1 MRKALPLAPIY
12 GLEQIK
18 RLGEDAQAVLE
29 STRSTMLAPTSDKAP
44 PTFTLTQLAELCGV
58 DKSTLTRLAKA
69 GKIAAGTLEGN
80 RTIFTLEEAI
90 KAVRVVRAKDLRPEN
105 DTKTDAVVIA
115 VAIFKGGVSK
125 TTTTA
130 TLAQALS
137 LRGHRV
143 LLIDTD
149 PQGSLTSLFGYK
161 PGINVDDDMTVVPLC
176 LGMDACPNP
185 GSPVDSL
192 VYQSLAPAIR
202 TTYWNNIDIVCASP
216 SVFNAELV
224 LPTRQNRDP
233 NFRFW
238 DVLNGA
244 LNDESELRK
253 MYDVILIDTPP
264 SLSYITINALMAAD
278 GLIMPLPP
286 ANLDFAS
293 SSQFWGL
300 FGEVVEGLANQ
311 AGVDKKYSFID
322 VLFSKVDRS
331 ESMQAEVRQ
340 WILNAYRG
348 HVLPVEIPKTATAST
363 ASASYGTVYDLEAG
377 SNRTIQRAKEAY
389 EQFVDI
395 VEEQIFGVWNH
406 QISQHK
412 E

>member
-12 GLEQIK
+12 GLEAIK

-44 PTFTLTQLAELCGV
+44 PSFTATQLAALCGV
-58 DKSTLTRLAKA
+58 DKSTIVRLSKS
-69 GKIAAGTLEGN
+69 GKIASGTLEGN
-80 RTIFTLEEAI
+80 RTIFTLEETI
-90 KAVRVVRAKDLRPEN
+90 NAVRTVKAKDLRP
-105 DTKTDAVVIA
+105 DHDLKTDAVVIA

-143 LLIDTD
+143 LVIDTD

-161 PGINVDDDMTVVPLC
+161 PGINVTDDMTVVPLC
-176 LGMDACPNP
+176 LGPDSCPNP
-185 GSPVDSL
+185 NDPL
-192 VYQSLAPAIR
+192 EELRYKSLAPAIVS
-202 TTYWNNIDIVCASP
+202 TYWHNIDIVCSSP

-224 LPTRQNRDP
+224 LPTRQGRDTK
-233 NFRFW
+233 FKFW
-238 DVLNGA
+238 DVLNA
-244 LNDESELRK
+244 SLNDESQLKKE
-253 MYDVILIDTPP
+253 YDVILIDTPP

-278 GLIMPLPP
+278 GLLMPLPP

-293 SSQFWGL
+293 SSQFWSL

-311 AGVDKKYSFID
+311 ANVDKKYNFID

-331 ESMQAEVRQ
+331 ESMQSEVRQ

-348 HVLPVEIPKTATAST
+348 HVLPIEIPKTATAST
-363 ASASYGTVYDLEAG
+363 ASAAYGTVYDLEAG
-377 SNRTIQRAKEAY
+377 SSAARTISRAKEAY
-389 EQFVDI
+389 EQLVDI
-395 VEEQIFGVWNH
+395 VEDQIFGVWDYQAN
-406 QISQHK
+406 QI
-412 E
+412 

>member
-1 MRKALPLAPIY
+1 MRKAMPLAPTY
-12 GLEQIK
+12 GLSTIK
-18 RLGEDAQAVLE
+18 QLGEDAQAVLE
-29 STRSTMLAPTSDKAP
+29 STRSAMLAPTSDKVP
-44 PTFTLTQLAELCGV
+44 PEFTAQQVTELCQV
-58 DKSTLTRLAKA
+58 ERSTITRLSKA
-69 GKIAAGTLEGN
+69 GKIPAGRTEGN
-80 RTIFTLEEAI
+80 RIVYTLEETI
-90 KAVRVVRAKDLRPEN
+90 KTVQHVRAKDLR
-105 DTKTDAVVIA
+105 DTKSTDAVVIA

-130 TLAQALS
+130 TLAQGLS
-137 LRGHRV
+137 LRGHNV
-143 LLIDTD
+143 LVIDTD

-161 PGINVDDDMTVVPLC
+161 PGVNVTDEMTVVPLC
-176 LGMDACPNP
+176 LGPDACPNP
-185 GSPVDSL
+185 LDPVEEL
-192 VYQSLAPAIR
+192 RYQSLAPAISS
-202 TTYWNNIDIVCASP
+202 TYWHNIDIVCASP

-224 LPTRQNRDP
+224 LPTRQRRDP
-233 NFRFW
+233 GFKFW
-238 DVLNGA
+238 DVLNSS
-244 LNDESELRK
+244 LNDASELRK
-253 MYDVILIDTPP
+253 HYDVILIDTPP

-311 AGVDKKYSFID
+311 ASVDKKYSFID

-348 HVLPVEIPKTATAST
+348 HVLPIEIPKTATAST
-363 ASASYGTVYDLEAG
+363 ASAAYGTVYDLEAG
-377 SNRTIQRAKEAY
+377 SARTVQRAKEAY
-389 EQFVDI
+389 EGFIDI
-395 VEEQIFGVWNH
+395 VEEQIYGVWNY
-406 QISQHK
+406 QAAQAK

>member
-1 MRKALPLAPIY
+1 MRKAMQLAPVY
-12 GLEQIK
+12 GLSTIK
-18 RLGEDAQAVLE
+18 QLGDDAQAVLE
-29 STRSTMLAPTSDKAP
+29 STRTAMLAPTSDKEP
-44 PTFTLTQLAELCGV
+44 PMFTAAQVAELCQV
-58 DKSTLTRLAKA
+58 DRSTINRLSKA
-69 GKIAAGTLEGN
+69 GKIPAGRHEVN
-80 RTIFTLEEAI
+80 RILYTLEEAI
-90 KAVRVVRAKDLRPEN
+90 TAVQHVRSKELRNVE
-105 DTKTDAVVIA
+105 KTDGVVIA

-130 TLAQALS
+130 TLAQGLS

-143 LLIDTD
+143 LVIDTD

-161 PGINVDDDMTVVPLC
+161 PGVNVDDDMTVVPLC
-176 LGMDACPNP
+176 LGPDACPNP
-185 GSPVDSL
+185 NDPVEEL
-192 VYQSLAPAIR
+192 RYQSLAPAIQA
-202 TTYWNNIDIVCASP
+202 TYWHNIDIVCASP

-224 LPTRQNRDP
+224 LPTRQRRDH
-233 NFRFW
+233 NFKFW

-244 LNDESELRK
+244 LNDASELRK
-253 MYDVILIDTPP
+253 EYDVILIDTPP

-300 FGEVVEGLANQ
+300 FGEVVEGLSTQ
-311 AGVDKKYSFID
+311 ADVDKKYSFID

-348 HVLPVEIPKTATAST
+348 HVLPIEIPKTATAST
-363 ASASYGTVYDLEAG
+363 ASAAYGTVYDMEAG
-377 SNRTIQRAKEAY
+377 STRTVQRAKEAY
-389 EQFVDI
+389 EGFIDI
-395 VEEQIFGVWNH
+395 VEEQIYGIWNY
-406 QISQHK
+406 QVNQFK

>member
-1 MRKALPLAPIY
+1 MRKAMPLAPIF
-12 GLEQIK
+12 GLSAIQK
-18 RLGEDAQAVLE
+18 LGEDAQAVLE
-29 STRSTMLAPTSDKAP
+29 STRSAMLAPTSDKIP
-44 PTFTLTQLAELCGV
+44 PEFSATQVAELCDV
-58 DKSTLTRLAKA
+58 DRSTITRLSKA
-69 GKIAAGTLEGN
+69 GKIPTGRTEGN
-80 RTIFTLEEAI
+80 RIVYTLEETI
-90 KAVRVVRAKDLRPEN
+90 NTVQHVRAKELR
-105 DTKTDAVVIA
+105 DDKKTDGVVIA

-130 TLAQALS
+130 TLAQGLS

-161 PGINVDDDMTVVPLC
+161 PGVNVEDDMTLVSLC
-176 LGMDACPNP
+176 LGPDACPNP
-185 GSPVDSL
+185 NDPVEEL
-192 VYQSLAPAIR
+192 RYQSLAPAIR
-202 TTYWNNIDIVCASP
+202 ATYWHNIDIVCSSP

-224 LPTRQNRDP
+224 LPTRQRRDAS
-233 NFRFW
+233 FKFW

-244 LNDESELRK
+244 LNDASELRK
-253 MYDVILIDTPP
+253 EYDVILIDTPP

-293 SSQFWGL
+293 SSQFWSL

-311 AGVDKKYSFID
+311 ANVDKKYSFID

-377 SNRTIQRAKEAY
+377 STRTVQRAKEAY
-389 EQFVDI
+389 EGFIDI
-395 VEEQIFGVWNH
+395 VEEQIYGIWNY
-406 QISQHK
+406 QASQVM